1 MLVNIPLCLAFVLL
15 LNSVSALIWWPN
27 FSPQLMQMRLNAI
40 VRRERARQMAEAMR
54 LNDPRDVYEIVP
66 AEWDRPEKEEDERT
80 ARPAEPT
87 ATHAPQV
94 NVADAYRPPVV
105 DLSLLLGKRSFGAN
119 FPSFP
124 PFS

>member
-1 MLVNIPLCLAFVLL
+1 MLVNIPLCLAFFLF

-40 VRRERARQMAEAMR
+40 VQKERARQMAEAMR

-66 AEWDRPEKEEDERT
+66 AGWDRPEKEEEDQRT

-94 NVADAYRPPVV
+94 NVAEAYRPPPVV
-105 DLSLLLGKRSFGAN
+105 DLSLLLGKRSRGAK
-119 FPSFP
+119 FTSFP
-124 PFS
+124 